1 MNKAEFK
8 AIKMI
13 AEKLN
18 WESVNF
24 STIKQ
29 MVRNQ
34 QSLEL
39 DTVGECDDDEET
51 LLSMALWDAERIFS
65 TLLVYDY
72 QSLCDYNQNFKGLK
86 FLEDMGL
93 GSYTD
98 IGVMMAY
105 AEQNAELLAPKYEAE
120 DSFAL
125 MASEY
130 NDADWHDFYNYG
142 VYMGWF

>member
-18 WESVNF
+18 WESVNL
-24 STIKQ
+24 STIMQ

-39 DTVGECDDDEET
+39 DTVGECDDDEVT
-51 LLSMALWDAERIFS
+51 LLSLATRSKDKIVSTMYVFDYLSLANWNFMCACEDFGYTPECMNSMLDFYDLSQNYLAE
-65 TLLVYDY
+65 
-72 QSLCDYNQNFKGLK
+72 C
-86 FLEDMGL
+86 
-93 GSYTD
+93 
-98 IGVMMAY
+98 
-105 AEQNAELLAPKYEAE
+105 YEAE